1 VKGDERGWRTFAAAT
16 MLLFFFGLLIFAALF
31 DTFLSHFIP
40 VFLGLLCIALV
51 GYTIVVSILRT
62 ILRARGG
69 GASHSDDTT
78 HSP

>member
-1 VKGDERGWRTFAAAT
+1 VNGDERGWRTFAAAT

-31 DTFLSHFIP
+31 DAFLSHFIP
-40 VFLGLLCIALV
+40 IFLGLLCVALV

-62 ILRARGG
+62 ILRARG
-69 GASHSDDTT
+69 ASHPDDTN